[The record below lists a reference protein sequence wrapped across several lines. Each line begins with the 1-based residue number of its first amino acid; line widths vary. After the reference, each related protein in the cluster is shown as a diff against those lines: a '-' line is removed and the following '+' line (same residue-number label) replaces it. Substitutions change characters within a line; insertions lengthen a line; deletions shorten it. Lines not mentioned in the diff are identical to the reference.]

1 MLKSISPNTRKFL
14 VLLGR
19 ATGYI
24 QLAMALLAAVWMI
37 LVAIGKVDT
46 PDSLPHPLRK
56 MVTTMEK
63 FAPITSSIGVV
74 TLLAVVNVSKMFW
87 TNSEFSGLIGLF
99 AFAKLLGL

>member
-1 MLKSISPNTRKFL
+1 MLQSINPNTRKFL

-19 ATGYI
+19 VTGYI
-24 QLAMALLAAVWMI
+24 QLAVALLAAVWMV

-46 PDSLPHPLRK
+46 PDGLPPALRK
-56 MVTTMEK
+56 MITTMER

-74 TLLAVVNVSKMFW
+74 TLLAVVKVSKMFW
-87 TNSEFSGLIGLF
+87 ANSEFSGLIGLF

>member
-1 MLKSISPNTRKFL
+1 MLQSINPNTRKFL

-19 ATGYI
+19 VTGYI
-24 QLAMALLAAVWMI
+24 QLAVALLAAVWMV

-46 PDSLPHPLRK
+46 PDGLPPALRK
-56 MVTTMEK
+56 MITTMER

-87 TNSEFSGLIGLF
+87 ANSEFSGLIGLF
-99 AFAKLLGL
+99 AFAKLLSL